1 MSPPSVL
8 CEKQTKCLLFCHAT
22 SNFPLKYSWTKDGQ
36 TLAGRSNIKVINNTI
51 IIRPHKESDYG
62 VYVCRASN
70 TYGTTAYNITLTLP
84 DTVMISGYNG
94 LSGKYQLHL
103 KLYI

>member
-36 TLAGRSNIKVINNTI
+36 TLAGRSNMKVINNTI
-51 IIRPHKESDYG
+51 IIRPRKESDYG

>member
-8 CEKQTKCLLFCHAT
+8 CEEQTKCLLFCHAT

-51 IIRPHKESDYG
+51 IIRPRKASDYG
-62 VYVCRASN
+62 VYVCKASN

-84 DTVMISGYNG
+84 VNVMISVYDGKCF
-94 LSGKYQLHL
+94 KYQLHL